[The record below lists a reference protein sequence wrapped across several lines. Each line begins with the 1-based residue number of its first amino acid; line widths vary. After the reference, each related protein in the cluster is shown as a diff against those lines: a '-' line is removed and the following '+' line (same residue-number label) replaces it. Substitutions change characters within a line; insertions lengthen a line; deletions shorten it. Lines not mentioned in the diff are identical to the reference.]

1 MSNRGYSGNMY
12 DRYVEQTETS
22 TLHRMKE
29 TYWTTKQAVIKKL
42 GKKEDEHV
50 VASDS
55 QLDSKLEVFKAIQKS
70 SMDLLRVIERYQDR
84 LCAIAQEENAMGR
97 FLKTQTSHDKTRAG
111 KMMAAVGKS
120 QSFSAQQRLAL
131 RVPLVRLYQEVETFR
146 YRAISDTLMT
156 VNRMESA
163 RTEYRGAL
171 LWMKAVSEELDPDT
185 FKQLEKFRKV
195 QAQVRKTKAKFD
207 KLKLDVMQ
215 KIDLLAASRCNMFS
229 HVLANYQSTL
239 LHFWEKTSRTMTAVS
254 ESFKGYQYYEFNML
268 KELAE
273 PAKKLAE
280 ELGQKEGSSSAELGE
295 EFDPEKLLQ
304 DLGYYDNKHK
314 PWPSPKQASHT
325 GETNPSQGPPPS
337 AEQLTGNLMDMDGDF
352 SQSNEENMLLQPLR
366 ANHQS
371 DNFGQ
376 FQSCDTAPE
385 LPSNSKDTP
394 LGSNVPQTNGQQTE
408 LFPNTSDVTNEDG
421 ELPKSESDDS
431 LLEHGDYET
440 KERLLFGDEYTDD
453 VPEGT
458 EDTTEQNGSLNN
470 LYNGDNKDNKAPRVP
485 PNVDPASMSQSGSP
499 FIDFGVDDE
508 LKEADF
514 DFSGKIP
521 DRPESEL
528 KKKQKCGP
536 KDLLCESMEPDD
548 TEKDELTLLNE
559 ILNAPSTGEDEFT
572 QEWSA
577 VFGNTGKAPP
587 SGQSQD
593 PEESHAEFMPSN
605 LLDLSS
611 QVGQL
616 NISGPSQ
623 TASSMG
629 PGASAPSPA
638 SHGGQTKTPPTHDQK
653 GKPSKKGQKT
663 DMSAWFSLFADLDPL
678 SNPDAIGKK
687 AEEITDA

>member
-295 EFDPEKLLQ
+295 EFDPEKLL
-304 DLGYYDNKHK
+304 
-314 PWPSPKQASHT
+314 
-325 GETNPSQGPPPS
+325 
-337 AEQLTGNLMDMDGDF
+337 
-352 SQSNEENMLLQPLR
+352 
-366 ANHQS
+366 
-371 DNFGQ
+371 
-376 FQSCDTAPE
+376 
-385 LPSNSKDTP
+385 
-394 LGSNVPQTNGQQTE
+394 
-408 LFPNTSDVTNEDG
+408 
-421 ELPKSESDDS
+421 
-431 LLEHGDYET
+431 
-440 KERLLFGDEYTDD
+440 FGDEYTDD